1 MPPKDTQITEKTS
14 ISFGVLLTIVVAGLG
29 TLGAGAGWVWWAGNV
44 SARLSS
50 IESYMASQN
59 SKVALIDQLDSR
71 VKILETFGSA
81 PTKSSMDQ
89 LAKELSDVRRT
100 LELQQARN
108 GGVGSGGAKA
118 P

>member
-1 MPPKDTQITEKTS
+1 MPPKDAQITEKSS
-14 ISFGVLLTIVVAGLG
+14 ISFGIVLTIAIAGIGILG
-29 TLGAGAGWVWWAGNV
+29 GGAGWVWWASNV

-81 PTKSSMDQ
+81 PTKASMDQ
-89 LAKELSDVRRT
+89 LAKEVNDLRRSM
-100 LELQQARN
+100 ELQAARSAAT
-108 GGVGSGGAKA
+108 GSGGK